1 MLHWQSIEKN
11 FRSARYG
18 NSRPKLAIRL
28 YLNRGTSIVNN
39 GGGVFVPEKDLYRIL
54 SF

>member
-11 FRSARYG
+11 LRSARYG

-39 GGGVFVPEKDLYRIL
+39 GGGFL
-54 SF
+54 SLKKTYIEY